1 MIRVLNSL
9 TGFVSPR
16 SGTPARGVRGKG
28 LLKQSHRL
36 VPARGTGATAWLQ
49 SLRRRRGLSGASHC
63 LRASSDTRRLPAL
76 DGLRESNRTA
86 RNPSPPTPLPGVPG
100 RGGEE
105 KNRLTGV
112 PGRGGEEKA
121 RLAALPGP
129 GAEKKNRLT
138 GLPGRGGEE
147 KARLAALPGPG
158 AEKKNR
164 SRGLPERGRNSVS
177 AALALVLSI
186 VVGMFSTRGMAAEP
200 EKKETGPVSYYKE
213 VRPLFQQHCQGC
225 HQPAKP
231 LGGFV
236 MTSFADLLKKADR
249 ELPGVVP
256 GHPEKSFLL
265 EQISTRTGKKAEMPK
280 GKDPLP
286 EKDVA
291 LVQRWIAEGAKD
303 DTPATARDPVDAD
316 HPPIYNLPPVI
327 PSVAFSPD
335 GNLLAIA
342 GFHEVLLHKGDG
354 SGLVARLVGLSERVQ
369 AVAFSPDGK
378 WLAAAGGSPG
388 RFGEIQLWE
397 VATHKLK
404 LSIPVTFDTLY
415 GVSWSHDSTK
425 IAVGCADNTLRAF
438 EAATGK
444 QILYQGAH
452 NDWVLGTT
460 FSKDS
465 RFIVSVSRDRT
476 VKLTEVA
483 TQRFIDNVTSITPG
497 ALKGGLSA
505 VALQPQPLSHYGV
518 GLTGLVAGG
527 GGPAALL
534 AATAAPARLYDDA
547 LIFGGADGIPR
558 LYKMHRTRKRVI
570 GDDFNKVR
578 EYPALPGR
586 IYALA
591 VRPDGEW
598 FAAGSSLDGSG
609 EIRVFRTEDASQ
621 VSKLE
626 GQPGP
631 VYSLSW
637 KPDGKVLASA
647 GFDGV
652 VRLSDPATGK
662 VLKEFTPV
670 PLAATARK

>member
-1 MIRVLNSL
+1 MFRVRALLLAN
-9 TGFVSPR
+9 
-16 SGTPARGVRGKG
+16 G
-28 LLKQSHRL
+28 LLLL
-36 VPARGTGATAWLQ
+36 VPAARAT
-49 SLRRRRGLSGASHC
+49 
-63 LRASSDTRRLPAL
+63 
-76 DGLRESNRTA
+76 
-86 RNPSPPTPLPGVPG
+86 
-100 RGGEE
+100 
-105 KNRLTGV
+105 
-112 PGRGGEEKA
+112 
-121 RLAALPGP
+121 
-129 GAEKKNRLT
+129 
-138 GLPGRGGEE
+138 
-147 KARLAALPGPG
+147 
-158 AEKKNR
+158 
-164 SRGLPERGRNSVS
+164 
-177 AALALVLSI
+177 
-186 VVGMFSTRGMAAEP
+186 EP
-200 EKKETGPVSYYKE
+200 EKKENAPVSYYKE

-231 LGGFV
+231 LGGYV
-236 MTSFADLLKKADR
+236 MTGFADLLKKGDR

-256 GHPEKSFLL
+256 GQPEKSFLL
-265 EQISTRTGKKAEMPK
+265 EQITSRTGKRAEMPK

-291 LVQRWIAEGAKD
+291 LVRRWIAEGAKD
-303 DTPATARDPVDAD
+303 DTPTTARDPVDAE
-316 HPPIYNLPPVI
+316 HPPVYNLPPVI

-335 GNLLAIA
+335 GKLLAVA

-369 AVAFSPDGK
+369 TVAFSPDGK

-388 RFGEIQLWE
+388 RFGEIQIWDA
-397 VATHKLK
+397 ATHKLK

-415 GVSWSHDSTK
+415 GLSWSHDSKT

-444 QILYQGAH
+444 QVLFQGAH
-452 NDWVLGTT
+452 NDWVLGTA

-465 RFIVSVSRDRT
+465 RFLVSVSRDRS

-505 VALQPQPLSHYGV
+505 VVVQPQPESHFAV
-518 GLTGLVAGG
+518 GLAALVAGPG
-527 GGPAALL
+527 APAGLL
-534 AATAAPARLYDDA
+534 GATAAPARLFDDA
-547 LIFGGADGIPR
+547 LIFGGSDGVPR

-578 EYPALPGR
+578 EYPPLPGR

-591 VRPDGEW
+591 CRPDGEW

-609 EIRVFRTEDASQ
+609 EVRVFRTVDGTE
-621 VSKLE
+621 VSKQE

-637 KPDGKVLASA
+637 KPDAKLLASA

-662 VLKEFTPV
+662 VIAEFTAV
-670 PLAATARK
+670 PLAATAKK